1 MNASIQDIH
10 SRTLETRQRTAEAS
24 QQAQQIQSQMQRL
37 SGAAQAIGQITETIQ
52 SISAQTNLLALN
64 ATIEAARAGAAGKGF
79 AVVANEIKD
88 LALQTATATGDI
100 RERIGGVQS
109 SAAASTE
116 VLERV
121 VEIVQNVESLV
132 AIVSGTME
140 AQAGM
145 TSEITGNME
154 EAAKEAREAK
164 QRLAESSLVSTEIAR
179 DAAGVNAVTQSL
191 AEANKTFVA
200 EAQQLAAMADR
211 LSSTVARFRMPAG
224 VRE

>member
-1 MNASIQDIH
+1 
-10 SRTLETRQRTAEAS
+10 
-24 QQAQQIQSQMQRL
+24 
-37 SGAAQAIGQITETIQ
+37 
-52 SISAQTNLLALN
+52 
-64 ATIEAARAGAAGKGF
+64 
-79 AVVANEIKD
+79 
-88 LALQTATATGDI
+88 
-100 RERIGGVQS
+100 
-109 SAAASTE
+109 
-116 VLERV
+116 

-132 AIVSGTME
+132 ASVSGTME